1 MASRFEILYKLD
13 QQTYSVGLPV
23 VITGGNLLQDNYN
36 GRLFAQLKLKSISF
50 RQISAVEVMIQT
62 MDNYNRLVETIAFVY
77 DNLRLY
83 RDNTAGD
90 DISIPLEDNRGKK
103 LNAVVTAVVDSSGN
117 EWRENAPKVS
127 VIEEAAPLESRLDGD
142 KQLAKQYRLK
152 YGFEHNYA
160 PTVGE
165 GIWTCSCG
173 AINLDEE
180 DACHSCG
187 FLRKEIMNP
196 DFNALEQDKRQ
207 RQKKEKEHTRN
218 IIIIGIAAALVLAIG
233 IIVISV
239 ISPKETFEDEYYD
252 ESYEEEYPVEE
263 AADEG
268 YEDPYYIVDEVY
280 YTQAVLKVRE
290 GPGKDYRQLT
300 RDELA
305 GEDYYNSEDYP
316 DALLKKGSPV
326 VCLEMS
332 GDWMR
337 IESGWICVRDGDET
351 LVE

>member
-103 LNAVVTAVVDSSGN
+103 LNAVVTAVVDSSWN

-196 DFNALEQDKRQ
+196 DQMIE
-207 RQKKEKEHTRN
+207 KKMIEIMK
-218 IIIIGIAAALVLAIG
+218 ICFIQMFQMLPMMLSFQIQ
-233 IIVISV
+233 
-239 ISPKETFEDEYYD
+239 ETF
-252 ESYEEEYPVEE
+252 P
-263 AADEG
+263 
-268 YEDPYYIVDEVY
+268 
-280 YTQAVLKVRE
+280 
-290 GPGKDYRQLT
+290 
-300 RDELA
+300 
-305 GEDYYNSEDYP
+305 
-316 DALLKKGSPV
+316 KKKKI
-326 VCLEMS
+326 LNYMKE
-332 GDWMR
+332 
-337 IESGWICVRDGDET
+337 
-351 LVE
+351 